1 MRAGVMRMDQI
12 SPGELGGMFAGAVG
26 ALAVLGKGLAWLLN
40 WDGARKNDR
49 EGRLAA
55 WEKSLVDREKAYRE
69 EIEER
74 LDQVQ
79 KDLAEAKGLA
89 EILNRN
95 VSTLVIA
102 VGDLASELEAHAPQA
117 LSLIRARTLLE
128 SLKITPTP
136 VGLATLARKIDAAN
150 TDASSH

>member
-1 MRAGVMRMDQI
+1 MDQM
-12 SPGELGGMFAGAVG
+12 SAGEVGGVLAG
-26 ALAVLGKGLAWLLN
+26 ALALLAALGKALAWLLN

-55 WEKSLVDREKAYRE
+55 WEKSLVEREKDYRA
-69 EIEER
+69 EIEGR

-79 KDLAEAKGLA
+79 KDLAEAKVLA
-89 EILNRN
+89 EVLNRN

-117 LSLIRARTLLE
+117 LSLIRARKLLE
-128 SLKITPTP
+128 SLQLTPTP
-136 VGLATLARKIDAAN
+136 ASLAQLARKIDAAN
-150 TDASSH
+150 ADPSAP